1 MHVLRFFQKRF
12 PVQDPEAFV
21 RFRRRAE
28 SIVGRV
34 MHPPGG
40 VLVERAI
47 VGNID
52 GEWLVPQNAPVD
64 PVILFLH
71 GGGILFGWGSP
82 NRRILGYLAK
92 FTNLRSFGVDY
103 RLAPEYVYPAA
114 HEDCFAVY
122 RRLTEL
128 ERQIILVGESSGGV
142 LALATLLRARAAGLP
157 QPLMCVL
164 ISPLVDFGFTD
175 SRILQYDDAFVD
187 PKFIVEMHKHYVGE
201 SDTFQPD
208 LGPIHDDLSGLAP
221 FFILAGERELLRGE
235 AKRLLKAASNSGIE
249 AECVFWPNVWHGWHL
264 FVPQLPEA
272 TNALKMLGG
281 VIRKRAT

>member
-1 MHVLRFFQKRF
+1 
-12 PVQDPEAFV
+12 
-21 RFRRRAE
+21 
-28 SIVGRV
+28 
-34 MHPPGG
+34 
-40 VLVERAI
+40 
-47 VGNID
+47 
-52 GEWLVPQNAPVD
+52 
-64 PVILFLH
+64 
-71 GGGILFGWGSP
+71 
-82 NRRILGYLAK
+82 
-92 FTNLRSFGVDY
+92 
-103 RLAPEYVYPAA
+103 
-114 HEDCFAVY
+114 
-122 RRLTEL
+122 
-128 ERQIILVGESSGGV
+128 
-142 LALATLLRARAAGLP
+142 
-157 QPLMCVL
+157 
-164 ISPLVDFGFTD
+164 VDFGFTD